1 MDEHDAARK
10 GERTDVNH
18 GEMRLK
24 SLACLLAAAIFFVL
38 PPGSD
43 AATLTIP
50 GTGACEAV
58 LRSVATAYERT
69 HPLARIVIP
78 PSVHSGGGIRQ
89 VLSGDAVLARV
100 SRRPTPEEG
109 GKKLVHRVFA
119 RDAVVFA
126 VGYGVRARGLTIRQI
141 VDIFSG
147 KTERW
152 DDLGAGKGAIR
163 VLFREENDASLKAIR
178 TRYPEIRDLRFTNQG
193 KILYHDGEM
202 VDMLQKYRNSI
213 GFVTLS
219 SLGSA
224 SAAVAPVSIDGIVP
238 TKESISTGRYP
249 VLIEYAL
256 VYREGALPPEA
267 REFVDFLYS
276 RQGKY
281 VLSEHGLAPVER

>member
-1 MDEHDAARK
+1 MERK
-10 GERTDVNH
+10 GDRTDVDH
-18 GEMRLK
+18 GKMRLK
-24 SLACLLAAAIFFVL
+24 SLACLLAAAILFVL
-38 PPGSD
+38 PPGSN

-69 HPLARIVIP
+69 HPLAKVVIP

-100 SRRPTPEEG
+100 SRPLTPEEAG
-109 GKKLVHRVFA
+109 GKLVCRVFA

-126 VGYGVRARGLTIRQI
+126 VGYGVRARNFTIRQI
-141 VDIFSG
+141 ADIFSG

-152 DDLGAGKGAIR
+152 DDLDAGKGTIR
-163 VLFREENDASLKAIR
+163 VLLREEGDASLKAIKA
-178 TRYPEIRDLRFTNQG
+178 RYPEMRDLRFTNQG

-213 GFVTLS
+213 GFATMS
-219 SLGSA
+219 SLGAA
-224 SAAVAPVSIDGIVP
+224 SAAVAPISINGIAP
-238 TKESISTGRYP
+238 TKESISAGRYP
-249 VLIEYAL
+249 VLIEFAL

-267 REFVDFLYS
+267 REFVEFLYS
-276 RQGKY
+276 RPGRT
-281 VLSEHGLAPVER
+281 VLSEHGLSPIER